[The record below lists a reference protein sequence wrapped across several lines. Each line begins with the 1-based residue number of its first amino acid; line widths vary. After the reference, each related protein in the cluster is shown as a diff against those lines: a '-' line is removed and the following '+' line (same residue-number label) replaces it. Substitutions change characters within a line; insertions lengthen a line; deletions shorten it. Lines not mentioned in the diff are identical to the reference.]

1 MDRDAATTPT
11 VLLRPVAV
19 VGAAVLLL
27 GSVLALASDAVGERG
42 ALGSAL
48 VDAKGVFW
56 ANQELNV
63 WSWYSTIV
71 LAALAAAFAVTA
83 VLRRAAGRRSADSVV
98 FACVATWLSID
109 EAAAL
114 HERLG
119 TIARAI
125 GVKGTF
131 EWVVLGLPVAVV
143 GVVALA
149 LVSRRTD
156 PVLRRRLGVAALVFL
171 GGSLGLEAVAGTLVE
186 TWGLSK
192 TAPLF
197 ILEVTLEEAAE
208 VVGVLLALR
217 AVLADLR
224 VDVGPHGL
232 RLRAVSPLSEVAS
245 SASRPVAEERS
256 SR

>member
-11 VLLRPVAV
+11 KLLLPVAV

-42 ALGSAL
+42 AVGSAL

-63 WSWYSTIV
+63 WSWYSTLV

-83 VLRRAAGRRSADSVV
+83 VLRRAGRRPYADSVV

-119 TIARAI
+119 TVARAL

-131 EWVVLGLPVAVV
+131 EWVVLGLPVAIV
-143 GVVALA
+143 GIAALA
-149 LVSRRTD
+149 VVSRRTD
-156 PVLRRRLGVAALVFL
+156 PLLRRRLGVAALVFL

-197 ILEVTLEEAAE
+197 ILEVTLEEATE
-208 VVGVLLALR
+208 VAGVLLALR

-224 VDVGPHGL
+224 VGIGPQGL
-232 RLRAVSPLSEVAS
+232 VVRSVP
-245 SASRPVAEERS
+245 PAEERS
-256 SR
+256 ADTAPTRRRASR

>member
-1 MDRDAATTPT
+1 MDRDEATTPT
-11 VLLRPVAV
+11 AVLRPVAV
-19 VGAAVLLL
+19 VGAVLLLL

-48 VDAKGVFW
+48 VDAKGVLW

-63 WSWYSTIV
+63 WSWYSTV
-71 LAALAAAFAVTA
+71 LLAALAAAFAVTA
-83 VLRRAAGRRSADSVV
+83 LLRRAARRPHADVLV
-98 FACVATWLSID
+98 FACVAAWLSID

-119 TIARAI
+119 TVARAV
-125 GVKGTF
+125 GVRGTF
-131 EWVVLGLPVAVV
+131 EWVALGLPVAIV
-143 GVVALA
+143 GIVALA
-149 LVSRRTD
+149 LVSRRTE
-156 PVLRRRLGVAALVFL
+156 PLLRRRLGIAALVFL

-197 ILEVTLEEAAE
+197 ILEVTIEEAAE

-217 AVLADLR
+217 AVLDGLR
-224 VDVGPHGL
+224 VTVGPRGIAIHDALAQGGSE
-232 RLRAVSPLSEVAS
+232 LRAAGAPST
-245 SASRPVAEERS
+245 R
-256 SR
+256 